1 MQRLATGPVIAAF
14 AIFALWIAFNTT
26 RVVLAIRRD
35 DSDASWTSL
44 AVLYGIAAISAW
56 FAFRL
61 YRIRRAKRQPP
72 LTNG

>member
-1 MQRLATGPVIAAF
+1 MQRLATGPVIVALAV
-14 AIFALWIAFNTT
+14 FALWIAFNTT

-44 AVLYGIAAISAW
+44 AVLYAIAAVAAW

-61 YRIRRAKRQPP
+61 YRIRRAKRQ
-72 LTNG
+72 